1 MLPTFLVLEKQYQRN
16 VMDFGILFKRDFAAM
31 RRLLH
36 EQYLKANE
44 FF

>member
-1 MLPTFLVLEKQYQRN
+1 MLPTFLVLEKEYRRN
-16 VMDFGILFKRDFAAM
+16 VVGFGILFKRDFAAM

-36 EQYLKANE
+36 EQYLKASE